1 MCGLFSLHYTYSDAR
16 ALLAQEVDNIHVV
29 SVHTCMIPPRH
40 ACRPR
45 LGVRGRALQG
55 PPEVGISN
63 LGRFTGRQSF

>member
-1 MCGLFSLHYTYSDAR
+1 MCGLFSLQYTCSDAR
-16 ALLAQEVDNIHVV
+16 ALLALEVDNMDVV

-45 LGVRGRALQG
+45 LGVGRALQG

-63 LGRFTGRQSF
+63 LGRSMGRQSF